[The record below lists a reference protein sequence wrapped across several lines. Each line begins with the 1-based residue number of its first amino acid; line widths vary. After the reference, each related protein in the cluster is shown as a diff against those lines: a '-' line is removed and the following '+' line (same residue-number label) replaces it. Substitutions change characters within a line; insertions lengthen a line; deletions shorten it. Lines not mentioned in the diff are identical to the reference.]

1 MSHFAEAKGKI
12 QGMTVIRLI
21 RPKMQTPMQIG
32 GKQKS
37 TIDIKEKRNTLTFVA
52 HNANNKTTTTM
63 HLFIDELIGNV
74 CRSLEL
80 TRGIDT

>member
-1 MSHFAEAKGKI
+1 MEDTGDL
-12 QGMTVIRLI
+12 RLI

-37 TIDIKEKRNTLTFVA
+37 TIDIKEKRNILTFVA
-52 HNANNKTTTTM
+52 YNANNKTTTTTM

-74 CRSLEL
+74 PM
-80 TRGIDT
+80 